1 MHGWTLA
8 TVAAILLGFVA
19 VSGRLQRTPITEAIV
34 FVTAGFIVGTNGL
47 GVIGGD
53 TTNHTIRVLA
63 EATLA
68 IVLFTDASRI
78 NMRALRVEYHLPV
91 RLLGIGLPLTI
102 LLGGVLA
109 AALFGVLTVPEA
121 LILGVVLA
129 PTDAA
134 LGQAVVTDPRL
145 PSRIRQGLNIE
156 SGLNDGIC
164 VPLLFIL
171 LAVAEAD
178 SHASST
184 AGAFRLIGEAIGYG
198 VLGGVVAGAVAALIL
213 GYGNWRDRV
222 SPVWV
227 EFVPVG
233 AAVLAYGL
241 AAPIG
246 GSGFIA
252 AFTAGLVFGI
262 LTPEK
267 EGREALLSEQIG
279 GILNAAT
286 FVLFGAALLGPT
298 LDALT
303 WQIALYA
310 VLSLTIVRMLP
321 VALALIGTH
330 ARRRTVGYLGWFGPR
345 GLASI
350 VFAVIIIEDAH
361 LPATPTILAAT
372 FATVALSVY
381 AHGLTSK
388 PLTNRYAEWYHS
400 HPAAQRPEME
410 SVEPRHHQR
419 WRRGSTAV

>member
-1 MHGWTLA
+1 M
-8 TVAAILLGFVA
+8 
-19 VSGRLQRTPITEAIV
+19 
-34 FVTAGFIVGTNGL
+34 
-47 GVIGGD
+47 
-53 TTNHTIRVLA
+53 
-63 EATLA
+63 
-68 IVLFTDASRI
+68 
-78 NMRALRVEYHLPV
+78 
-91 RLLGIGLPLTI
+91 
-102 LLGGVLA
+102 GVLS
-109 AALFGVLTVPEA
+109 FPEA

-178 SHASST
+178 SEARST

-198 VLGGVVAGAVAALIL
+198 ILGGVVAGALAALIL
-213 GYGNWRDRV
+213 GYGDWSDRV
-222 SPVWV
+222 SPIWV
-227 EFVPVG
+227 EVVPLG

-241 AAPIG
+241 AAPLG

-252 AFTAGLVFGI
+252 ALTAGLIFGI
-262 LTPEK
+262 LAPEK
-267 EGREALLSEQIG
+267 EGRAALLSEQIG

-298 LDALT
+298 LDAIT
-303 WQIALYA
+303 WQIAAYA
-310 VLSLTIVRMLP
+310 VLSLTVVRMLP
-321 VALALIGTH
+321 VALSLIGTH
-330 ARRRTVGYLGWFGPR
+330 ARPPTVGYLGWFGPR

-350 VFAVIIIEDAH
+350 VFAVIIIEDSQ

-381 AHGLTSK
+381 AHGLTAK
-388 PLTNRYAEWYHS
+388 PLTNHYADWYHR
-400 HPAAQRPEME
+400 HPTDHRPTME
-410 SVEPRHHQR
+410 SVEPQHHQR
-419 WRRGSTAV
+419 WRRSASLRKALQST